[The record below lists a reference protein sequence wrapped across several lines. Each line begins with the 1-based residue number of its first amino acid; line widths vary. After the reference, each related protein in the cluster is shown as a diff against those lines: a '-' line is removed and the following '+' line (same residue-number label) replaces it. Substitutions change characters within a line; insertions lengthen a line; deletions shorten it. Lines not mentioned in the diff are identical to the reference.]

1 MSRIKL
7 LLNVLND
14 MRSLADSL
22 ESMAN
27 AMAEDN
33 NQPQEQETKQIP
45 SKETEPEAEQIPVKE
60 TEPAKET
67 KTIVTHEM
75 LRELAVK
82 LSRGGK
88 REEVKQLISKYGVKN
103 ITAVAE
109 SDLKSFYNDLQQ
121 MEVF

>member
-22 ESMAN
+22 EAMAN
-27 AMAEDN
+27 AMADGD
-33 NQPQEQETKQIP
+33 NQPQEQDVKQTLT
-45 SKETEPEAEQIPVKE
+45 KETNL
-60 TEPAKET
+60 TKET
-67 KTIVTHEM
+67 KTAVTHEM

-82 LSRGGK
+82 LSRSGK
-88 REEVKQLISKYGVKN
+88 REEVKQLIGKYGVKN

-109 SDLKSFYNDLQQ
+109 SDLDAFYNDLKL
-121 MEVF
+121 MEDNNHAAD